1 MLTVKYDDLLRRTNH
16 SLRLMTFSIKIIHHL
31 ISETQVCKC
40 KQTDI
45 SSQADSKGKVE
56 SRGIKECIRSKKKKN
71 LCMQLVRFTSYRQI
85 QI

>member
-1 MLTVKYDDLLRRTNH
+1 
-16 SLRLMTFSIKIIHHL
+16 MTFSIKIIHHL

-56 SRGIKECIRSKKKKN
+56 SRGIKECIRSKKKKKSVYAACQVYLLQTN
-71 LCMQLVRFTSYRQI
+71 SDIVQMFLVQFEKFQKKLRE
-85 QI
+85 